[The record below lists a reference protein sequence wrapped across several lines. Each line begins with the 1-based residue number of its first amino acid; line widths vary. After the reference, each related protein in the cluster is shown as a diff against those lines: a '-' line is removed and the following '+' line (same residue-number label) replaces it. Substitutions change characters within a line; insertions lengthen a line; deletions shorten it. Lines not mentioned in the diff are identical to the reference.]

1 MPLPPIRM
9 IQLKIQNLRNR
20 VASDF
25 IGPQSANNQ
34 CLEFF
39 VSKGLKGR
47 PPKENEMT
55 EDNYDPNASNFAGKN
70 DPMTHSTALY
80 YQRK

>member
-1 MPLPPIRM
+1 M
-9 IQLKIQNLRNR
+9 
-20 VASDF
+20 ASDF
-25 IGPQSANNQ
+25 TGPQSANNQ

-47 PPKENEMT
+47 PPKDNEMG
-55 EDNYDPNASNFAGKN
+55 EESFDPNASNFAGKN

-80 YQRK
+80 Y